1 MVYGDFKDLP
11 RRAFSDKV
19 LRDKAFN
26 IARDPKHNGCQRSL
40 ASVVYK
46 ILIKRLLVGVLE
58 MKIFLSKQNNYTKQ
72 LLEILIKEKFIHFL

>member
-19 LRDKAFN
+19 LRDQAFN